1 MMTILSLIT
10 CIFAAIGL
18 FSVVAA
24 FTPNESDNAYLQKL
38 WDFIN
43 LLGANVYKA
52 INK

>member
-1 MMTILSLIT
+1 MTIITLIV
-10 CIFAAIGL
+10 CVFAVIGL

-38 WDFIN
+38 WDSIN

>member
-1 MMTILSLIT
+1 MTIITLIV
-10 CIFAAIGL
+10 CIFAAIGI

-24 FTPNESDNAYLQKL
+24 FTPNKSDNAKLQKL

-43 LLGANVYKA
+43 FLGVNVYKA

>member
-1 MMTILSLIT
+1 MEIITLIV

-18 FSVVAA
+18 CSVVAA

-43 LLGANVYKA
+43 FLGANVYKA

>member
-1 MMTILSLIT
+1 MTIITLIV
-10 CIFAAIGL
+10 CVFAAIGL

-38 WDFIN
+38 WDSIN

-52 INK
+52 LNK